1 MINVLN
7 ANCMTKDGN
16 ELAQNDL
23 MKYKL
28 ERKGTEKG
36 VGWFACI
43 PEKEPDFETAL
54 EYSRAHPNDQFM
66 HKYIL
71 DMAATLEP
79 EKLELLIQRGQ
90 EKGDFHLLAFMY
102 ETCILHVRFSHLKK
116 AFESIDID
124 KLAQCSP
131 LIYIPWSLKKN
142 TDENFWW
149 LQRFS
154 RNTHL
159 LETLPCPEKA
169 EFPMPF
175 KREEIDKWEGSVVSI
190 TEIAWPNK
198 RTRTITKH
206 PVPKEAA
213 KKAIRKL
220 ESLGILTGWETRPD
234 ATLSPYAVERPWNLN
249 VTVKNG
255 ENHWQL
261 TGDQTSYGRG
271 LNIHQGRISCV
282 MEAAERYSSFASFD
296 SSRVLGYK
304 KDHSIIKARYE
315 DLLKEGTAVLNPND
329 ICLEVPY
336 KNQDLNWVMGEQV
349 DEYGE
354 NPIYVPAQLVFLFS
368 NLDEISLTSGLPS
381 NGLAAGN
388 TIEGARLSAL
398 LEVIERDAERVV
410 PYSSYRC
417 FLMEAED
424 PKVNDII
431 EGCMRKGIQIRLLD
445 ITPEFGVPCYRAFI
459 QGPGGV
465 ILKGTGAHLDGKR
478 AAVAAMT
485 EIPYPYPYWFGSM
498 PAPEGLNTLEYE
510 DLPDYSSGDSAKDL
524 HLIEK
529 LLIMNDY
536 KPIYVD
542 LTRED
547 LDIPVVKALIPG
559 LEIMTVVDRFSPL
572 SIRQFGHYLKNCN

>member
-1 MINVLN
+1 
-7 ANCMTKDGN
+7 
-16 ELAQNDL
+16 LAQNDL
-23 MKYKL
+23 IKYKL

-36 VGWFACI
+36 VGWFACV
-43 PEKEPDFETAL
+43 PEKEIDFEKGL
-54 EYSRAHPNDQFM
+54 EYSRTHPNDQFM
-66 HKYIL
+66 HKHIL
-71 DMAATLEP
+71 DMVATMEP
-79 EKLELLIQRGQ
+79 EKLELLIQKGQ
-90 EKGDFHLLAFMY
+90 EKGDLHLLAFMY
-102 ETCILHVRFSHLKK
+102 ETCVLHVRFQHLKK

-131 LIYIPWSLKKN
+131 LIYIPWSLETNK
-142 TDENFWW
+142 TENFWW

-154 RNTHL
+154 RNAHL
-159 LETLPCPEKA
+159 LETLPSPEKA

-175 KREEIDKWEGSVVSI
+175 TMEEINQWEESVVSI
-190 TEIAWPNK
+190 TAIASPNK
-198 RTRTITKH
+198 RTKTVTKET
-206 PVPKEAA
+206 VPREAA
-213 KKAIRKL
+213 KKAIKKL

-249 VTVKNG
+249 VMVKNG
-255 ENHWQL
+255 KNHWQL
-261 TGDQTSYGRG
+261 TGAQTSYGRG

-282 MEAAERYSSFASFD
+282 MESAERYSSFASFD
-296 SSRVLGYK
+296 SSRALGYK
-304 KDHSIIKARYE
+304 KDHSLIKARYE
-315 DLLKEGTAVLNPND
+315 DLLKEDSAVLNPND
-329 ICLEVPY
+329 ICLELPY
-336 KNQDLNWVMGEQV
+336 GNQELNWVMGEQV
-349 DEYGE
+349 SEHGAH
-354 NPIYVPAQLVFLFS
+354 PIYVPAQMVFLFS

-388 TIEGARLSAL
+388 TIKGAKLGAL

-410 PYSSYRC
+410 PYSGDRC

-424 PKVNDII
+424 PKVNGII
-431 EGCMRKGIQIRLLD
+431 EGCMQKGIQIRLLD

-465 ILKGTGAHLDGKR
+465 ILKGTGANLDGKS

-498 PAPEGLNTLEYE
+498 PAPEGMNTLEYE
-510 DLPDYSSGDSAKDL
+510 GLPDYSSGDSAKDL

-529 LLIMNDY
+529 LLIMNGY

-542 LTRED
+542 LTRKD
-547 LDIPVVKALIPG
+547 LNIPVVKALVPG

-572 SIRQFGHYLKNCN
+572 SIRQFGHYLKACK

>member
-1 MINVLN
+1 M
-7 ANCMTKDGN
+7 AKDGN
-16 ELAQNDL
+16 ELGQNDL

-43 PEKEPDFETAL
+43 PDRELDFEKAL
-54 EYSRAHPNDQFM
+54 EYSRCHPNDQFM
-66 HKYIL
+66 HKHVL
-71 DMAATLEP
+71 DMTAKLKTE
-79 EKLELLIQRGQ
+79 ELELFIQDGK
-90 EKGDFHLLAFMY
+90 EKADHHLLAIMY
-102 ETCILHVRFSHLKK
+102 ETCLLNVRFQHLKK
-116 AFESIDID
+116 TFKTIDID

-131 LIYIPWSLKKN
+131 LIYIPWSLETN
-142 TDENFWW
+142 RTENFWW

-154 RNTHL
+154 RNFHL

-169 EFPMPF
+169 EFSMPF
-175 KREEIDKWEGSVVSI
+175 RREEIDKWEGSVVSI
-190 TEIAWPNK
+190 AEIASPNK
-198 RTRTITKH
+198 GAKTITKN

-213 KKAIRKL
+213 KKTIKKL
-220 ESLGILTGWETRPD
+220 EHLGILTGWETRPD
-234 ATLSPYAVERPWNLN
+234 ATFSPYAVERPWNLSI
-249 VTVKNG
+249 TVKHG
-255 ENHWQL
+255 RNHWQL

-271 LNIHQGRISCV
+271 LNIQQGRISCV

-296 SSRVLGYK
+296 SIRALGYK
-304 KDHSIIKARYE
+304 KYSPIIKARYE
-315 DLLKEGTAVLNPND
+315 DLIKEDTAVLNPND
-329 ICLEVPY
+329 TCLEVPY
-336 KNQDLNWVMGEQV
+336 RNQELNWVMGEQV
-349 DEYGE
+349 DEYGVH
-354 NPIYVPAQLVFLFS
+354 PIYVPVQLVFLFS

-388 TIEGARLSAL
+388 TIEGAKLGSL

-410 PYSSYRC
+410 PYSGDRC
-417 FLMEAED
+417 FFMESED
-424 PKVNDII
+424 QKVNDII
-431 EGCMRKGIQIRLLD
+431 EGCMQKGIQIRLLD

-465 ILKGTGAHLDGKR
+465 ILKGAGAHLDGKI
-478 AAVAAMT
+478 AVVAAMT

-498 PAPEGLNTLEYE
+498 PAPEGLDTLEYE
-510 DLPDYSSGDSAKDL
+510 ALPDYSSCDTTKDL

-529 LLIMNDY
+529 LLIMNGY

-547 LDIPVVKALIPG
+547 LDIPVVKALVPG